1 MPDPKAKRTYE
12 HDTLA
17 IPALRLE
24 SNDAAR
30 APKTSERHTSR
41 YDDLELPDREKL
53 VNKLIDHLK
62 GL

>member
-1 MPDPKAKRTYE
+1 MSDPKAKRTYE
-12 HDTLA
+12 HDALVL
-17 IPALRLE
+17 PALRLE
-24 SNDAAR
+24 SSDAAR
-30 APKTSERHTSR
+30 APKTSERRLSR

>member
-1 MPDPKAKRTYE
+1 MSDSKAKRTYE

-24 SNDAAR
+24 SNDTAH
-30 APKTSERHTSR
+30 APKASKRRASR